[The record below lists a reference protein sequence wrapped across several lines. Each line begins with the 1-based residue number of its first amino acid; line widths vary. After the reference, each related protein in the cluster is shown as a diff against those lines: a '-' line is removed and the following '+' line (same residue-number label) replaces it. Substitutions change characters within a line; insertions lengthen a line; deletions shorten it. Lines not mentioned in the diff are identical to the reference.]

1 MEYKACW
8 LLSCGTIPP
17 GQMAKLERRL
27 AQRMAEQEAQEPN
40 VVFSTDFYYHDI
52 FPRWPGGGAL
62 SGSMSHPGV
71 CAMHPGDEAILF
83 CLVSRKGHRD
93 TLEELEA
100 DLKRK
105 GCPYS
110 IALL

>member
-1 MEYKACW
+1 
-8 LLSCGTIPP
+8 
-17 GQMAKLERRL
+17 
-27 AQRMAEQEAQEPN
+27 
-40 VVFSTDFYYHDI
+40 
-52 FPRWPGGGAL
+52 
-62 SGSMSHPGV
+62 MSHPGV